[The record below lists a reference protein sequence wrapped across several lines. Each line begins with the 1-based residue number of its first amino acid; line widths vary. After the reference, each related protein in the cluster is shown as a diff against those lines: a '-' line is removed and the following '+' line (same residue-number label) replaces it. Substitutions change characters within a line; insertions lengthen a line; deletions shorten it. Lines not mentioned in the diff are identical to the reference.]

1 MALYKEIE
9 LNNGVVVKYHRIVSL
24 NKITNI
30 CNIIEVGSYTSENKR
45 DEEKTSLEN
54 NLEMNVY
61 IETDYINKEYD
72 EKETIEDAYEYLKNT
87 EKFKDAKD
95 I

>member
-9 LNNGVVVKYHRIVSL
+9 LDNGIIVKYHRIVSL
-24 NKITNI
+24 NKITNN
-30 CNIIEVGSYTSENKR
+30 CNIIEVGSYTSEEKR

-87 EKFKDAKD
+87 EKFKNAKD